1 MKISDF
7 IEKLKINQSRTNKVF
22 DDCYFSILE
31 RRRLLMDRW
40 SSLSSG
46 SLEMILKKE
55 QTRYERM
62 SIQEILS
69 HHISKHCSFHFFFLT
84 ADVQEFGM
92 NVLIFGLTI
101 PLNSDRPGVEAPPSE
116 RRSQVGT
123 ISVCSSVMSDRMMKS
138 RPQRLNGHWPDSSSS
153 WLQPTQ
159 RETTWEWIYWKRFKM
174 CIIRSNPF
182 GFVMNAKHLKYLL
195 TSA

>member
-7 IEKLKINQSRTNKVF
+7 IEINQSGTNKVF

-40 SSLSSG
+40 PSLSSD

-62 SIQEILS
+62 STQQILS
-69 HHISKHCSFHFFFLT
+69 PHISKHCSFFFL
-84 ADVQEFGM
+84 DCWGSGVWNEVFWFMGE
-92 NVLIFGLTI
+92 LS
-101 PLNSDRPGVEAPPSE
+101 PSNSDRPGVEAPPSE

-123 ISVCSSVMSDRMMKS
+123 TSVCSSVMSDRMPKR

-153 WLQPTQ
+153 WLQPRQ
-159 RETTWEWIYWKRFKM
+159 RETTWELIYWKQSLKCALSDR
-174 CIIRSNPF
+174 NPL
-182 GFVMNAKHLKYLL
+182 VLRWMLN
-195 TSA
+195 T

>member
-1 MKISDF
+1 M
-7 IEKLKINQSRTNKVF
+7 F

-62 SIQEILS
+62 SIQELLS
-69 HHISKHCSFHFFFLT
+69 HHISK
-84 ADVQEFGM
+84 QW
-92 NVLIFGLTI
+92 TI
-101 PLNSDRPGVEAPPSE
+101 PLKSDQPGVEAPPSE

-123 ISVCSSVMSDRMMKS
+123 ISVCSSVMSDPMMKR

-159 RETTWEWIYWKRFKM
+159 RETTWEWTYWKQFKM

-182 GFVMNAKHLKYLL
+182 GFVKRHLKHLL
-195 TSA
+195 TPA